1 MNAAFSQT
9 PRSLWSASVLTVLAV
24 WSFSAQAQLRDPDA
38 EPWKEVASTP
48 PASFNT
54 DQLQTFDV
62 AQGAAL
68 TYGIDPQTLS
78 VGADGVVRYVL
89 VAKSSTGALN
99 VLYQGIRCETAE
111 VKTYG
116 RWDNQTSWNTSAK
129 DAWQVLSFRGP
140 SRPAMMLARGG
151 VCEGRTITGTPQKI
165 LHTLKNGRPDVR

>member
-1 MNAAFSQT
+1 MIPAFPQT
-9 PRSLWSASVLTVLAV
+9 PRSWWTASVMIVLAV
-24 WSFSAQAQLRDPDA
+24 CSFNSQAQLRDPDS
-38 EPWKEVASTP
+38 EPWREAASTP
-48 PASFNT
+48 PASFKT

-89 VAKSSTGALN
+89 VAKSGSGALN

-129 DAWQVLSFRGP
+129 DAWQALSFRGP